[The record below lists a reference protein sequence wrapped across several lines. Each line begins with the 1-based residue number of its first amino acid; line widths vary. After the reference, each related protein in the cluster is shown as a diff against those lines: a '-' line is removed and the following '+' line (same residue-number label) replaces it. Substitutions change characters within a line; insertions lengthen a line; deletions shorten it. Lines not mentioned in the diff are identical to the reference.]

1 MKEEKW
7 LENLKGRVPD
17 KALTYCFSLWEKE
30 PFIFEITKSRRSKLG
45 DFRYKR
51 GGDIQKI
58 TINNDLNQYQ
68 FLITY
73 IHEVAHH
80 RVFSQ
85 YKDRIGKGL
94 LPHGIEWK
102 QNFKFLMA
110 PMLQEGVFPNDILI
124 PLRRYMNNPKA
135 STGSDLFLMKEL
147 RKYDKNTC
155 IYEEPVLG
163 DLSINAHFLLR
174 KRQFKK
180 LRTQR
185 TRVLCQELATGRNYL
200 ISAHAVV
207 KKIDKPEDLPF

>member
-1 MKEEKW
+1 
-7 LENLKGRVPD
+7 
-17 KALTYCFSLWEKE
+17 
-30 PFIFEITKSRRSKLG
+30 
-45 DFRYKR
+45 
-51 GGDIQKI
+51 
-58 TINNDLNQYQ
+58 
-68 FLITY
+68 
-73 IHEVAHH
+73 
-80 RVFSQ
+80 
-85 YKDRIGKGL
+85 
-94 LPHGIEWK
+94 
-102 QNFKFLMA
+102 
-110 PMLQEGVFPNDILI
+110 
-124 PLRRYMNNPKA
+124 MNNPKA

-207 KKIDKPEDLPF
+207 KEIDKPEDLPF